1 MSVNYIGVVLAW
13 ALNLT
18 ALNVSVGA
26 VLRSV
31 GIKFVLQS
39 WGKVTA
45 SVTAITVLLK
55 LPNKC
60 NEILI

>member
-1 MSVNYIGVVLAW
+1 MSVTYIGVVLVW

-18 ALNVSVGA
+18 ALNISVGA
-26 VLRSV
+26 VLKSV

-45 SVTAITVLLK
+45 LITAITVLLK

-60 NEILI
+60 N